1 MVITSI
7 KKITNKVSSFKYI
20 LKVDHI
26 YRFNTSVVT
35 NGTSIV
41 LYTLY
46 VSDILNT
53 FREFEDDGHKNNID
67 IQHFKDIIV
76 KY

>member
-41 LYTLY
+41 L
-46 VSDILNT
+46 NM
-53 FREFEDDGHKNNID
+53 
-67 IQHFKDIIV
+67 
-76 KY
+76 